1 MRHFGLVCLF
11 GLVPPTFLGTLRRVA
26 SRWNPFVISAHSLP
40 PLLAS
45 GAHSIGCRMVVCCL
59 CVDFR
64 LPTSDFRVSSPVSR
78 SRQLSRHMNFR
89 FSQRSTS
96 VPNSVDTVALLQYK
110 TSKNAEQ
117 LVTPAGGSARY
128 PRSRCFWRGGIS
140 VLSTAYEGPGVL
152 SSQPYFI

>member
-1 MRHFGLVCLF
+1 MVCLF

-64 LPTSDFRVSSPVSR
+64 LPTSDFRLPGLVTCLTVSSTVSSHELPV
-78 SRQLSRHMNFR
+78 LATLY
-89 FSQRSTS
+89 FSTEFSKQYS
-96 VPNSVDTVALLQYK
+96 VALIQYK